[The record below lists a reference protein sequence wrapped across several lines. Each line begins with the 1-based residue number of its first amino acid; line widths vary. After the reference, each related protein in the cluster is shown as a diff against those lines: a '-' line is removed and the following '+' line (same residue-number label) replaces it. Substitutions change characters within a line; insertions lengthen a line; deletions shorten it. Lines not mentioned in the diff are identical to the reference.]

1 MAISFRKLA
10 IEATMELADEAKAE
24 RGQAIVR
31 FWYIFLV
38 TVYVLLRGAG
48 IGPTDLPADVV
59 RIMLTY
65 YVGFTIFSLV
75 IFWTILRWPGHYPAR
90 RAITML
96 GDYVSLTH
104 GMIVGGFAMMPL
116 FALVLWVTVGN
127 GMRYGPKY
135 LLAAWVMAQLSIMV
149 TTIFNPFWRD
159 NPDMVMTMVFTAA
172 AVPTYAFA
180 LLRQTAEARTD
191 AQNANLAKSRFL
203 AQASHDLRQ
212 PVHAIGLFLA
222 GLRDTRLNG
231 TQSQIVERIERALQG
246 VARLFKSLL
255 DISTLDSGTLK
266 YAPNSVDLNMILSDV
281 MEQNEEA
288 AKWNNVDL
296 RFVAT
301 SATVI
306 ADPVLLTTMLQNLV
320 SNAIKYGEGGS
331 VLVGVRRSG
340 NKVTLEVHDQGIGIS
355 DEHQPFVFEEFYRV
369 QQPGDRDRDGVGLG
383 LAIVARLAQLCGL
396 EIKLHST
403 LGKGTVASI
412 CGFRTASSA
421 GEGTDNPLSMN
432 RTPLAGFRIVLIE
445 DDRDVLAAT
454 AALLKG
460 WGCLVQDFDTMPD
473 TVELADLILTDF
485 DLGSGI
491 TGTRCIAHIRSITG
505 TETPAIIMT
514 RHDEARVRSLIELP
528 RVQLMTKP
536 LRPSALRSLLSSVR
550 IGAF

>member
-340 NKVTLEVHDQGIGIS
+340 NK
-355 DEHQPFVFEEFYRV
+355 
-369 QQPGDRDRDGVGLG
+369 
-383 LAIVARLAQLCGL
+383 
-396 EIKLHST
+396 
-403 LGKGTVASI
+403 AS
-412 CGFRTASSA
+412 
-421 GEGTDNPLSMN
+421 
-432 RTPLAGFRIVLIE
+432 
-445 DDRDVLAAT
+445 
-454 AALLKG
+454 
-460 WGCLVQDFDTMPD
+460 
-473 TVELADLILTDF
+473 
-485 DLGSGI
+485 
-491 TGTRCIAHIRSITG
+491 
-505 TETPAIIMT
+505 
-514 RHDEARVRSLIELP
+514 
-528 RVQLMTKP
+528 
-536 LRPSALRSLLSSVR
+536 
-550 IGAF
+550 AFCF

>member
-48 IGPTDLPADVV
+48 IGPTDLSSDVV

-65 YVGFTIFSLV
+65 YVGFTLFSLV

-149 TTIFNPFWRD
+149 TTFFNPFWRD

-180 LLRQTAEARTD
+180 LLRQTAEARTE

-281 MEQNEEA
+281 MDQNGEA
-288 AKWNNVDL
+288 AKWNNVEL

-301 SATVI
+301 SVKVI
-306 ADPVLLTTMLQNLV
+306 ADPALLTTMVQNLV
-320 SNAIKYGEGGS
+320 SNAIKYGEGGT
-331 VLVGVRRSG
+331 VLVGVRYAG
-340 NKVTLEVHDQGIGIS
+340 NSLRLEVHDQGIGIS
-355 DEHQPFVFEEFYRV
+355 AEHQPFVFEEFYRV
-369 QQPGDRDRDGVGLG
+369 HQPGDRDRDGVGLG

-396 EIKLHST
+396 EIKLVST

-412 CGFRTASSA
+412 CGLRHAPNS
-421 GEGTDNPLSMN
+421 GEGADQPLVIS
-432 RTPLAGFRIVLIE
+432 RTPLAGFRVVLIE

-454 AALLKG
+454 AALLRG
-460 WGCLVQDFDTMPD
+460 WGCEVQDFDSLPEA
-473 TVELADLILTDF
+473 VEPTDLILTDF
-485 DLGSGI
+485 DLGNGM
-491 TGTRCIAHIRSITG
+491 TGTWCISHIRWLTG
-505 TETPAIIMT
+505 TEIPAIVMT
-514 RHDEARVRSLIELP
+514 GHDEARVRSLIDLP

>member
-116 FALVLWVTVGN
+116 FALVLWVMVGD

-514 RHDEARVRSLIELP
+514 GHDEARVRSLIELP

>member
-412 CGFRTASSA
+412 CGFRNASRA

-514 RHDEARVRSLIELP
+514 GHDEARVRSLIELP